1 MKPHPE
7 NQWKS
12 GQKLSKMAKPKTPPI
27 EIMEISCQKRVIV
40 LSCDRFEWH
49 RTIVL
54 IKQENKKI
62 FFHVKISGFFPIS
75 NQYLGN
81 YIVLNLR
88 DIFNT

>member
-40 LSCDRFEWH
+40 LSCDRFEW
-49 RTIVL
+49 RCTIVL
-54 IKQENKKI
+54 IKEENKKI
-62 FFHVKISGFFPIS
+62 FFRDKIKGVFP
-75 NQYLGN
+75 NADQYCIEFKG
-81 YIVLNLR
+81 Y
-88 DIFNT
+88 IFNN